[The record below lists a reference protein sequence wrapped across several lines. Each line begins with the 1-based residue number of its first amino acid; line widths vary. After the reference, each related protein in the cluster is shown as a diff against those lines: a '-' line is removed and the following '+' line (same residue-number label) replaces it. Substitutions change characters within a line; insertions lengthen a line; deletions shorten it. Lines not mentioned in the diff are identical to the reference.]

1 MRAYLLM
8 IQDYKCDS
16 SVSPFIR
23 GVFSRKSMYDT
34 FLCKSA
40 FTLFPFLIF
49 VSPVAYDQMGL
60 GAIPPE
66 IYSLVGDKADL
77 TGEIGLSGD
86 NQARLLLRVHMAY
99 FDA

>member
-1 MRAYLLM
+1 
-8 IQDYKCDS
+8 
-16 SVSPFIR
+16 
-23 GVFSRKSMYDT
+23 
-34 FLCKSA
+34 
-40 FTLFPFLIF
+40 
-49 VSPVAYDQMGL
+49 MGL